1 MDKGR
6 TWRRTLPR
14 IYLDGTLLDYEDTDR
29 DATVGDL
36 VEAVEK
42 EIRGMKR
49 LIRDMWADGRKV
61 EHWRITDLPA
71 KPLSEF
77 EELKLLTDSYE
88 AFGAHAVD
96 TIQEYI
102 GVIKTNIDTVVKMI
116 RLGEGAV
123 EEYLA
128 SIFDGLKEVSGTLN
142 ELSRYAL
149 SQSMDI
155 FKEPPTGLYEPLL
168 KHLEVLEDARSSGDP
183 LLVAD
188 TLEYELR
195 PFIED
200 MDKRLFHSS
209 RA

>member
-49 LIRDMWADGRKV
+49 LIRDLWADGSKV
-61 EHWRITDLPA
+61 EHWRITDLPTR
-71 KPLSEF
+71 PLSEF
-77 EELKLLTDSYE
+77 GELKLVTDSYE
-88 AFGAHAVD
+88 AFGAHAVY

-123 EEYLA
+123 EECLA

-142 ELSRYAL
+142 ELSRYAS

-168 KHLEVLEDARSSGDP
+168 KHLEVLEEARSSGDT

-195 PFIED
+195 PFIEY